1 MKSIKYLCVLVVL
14 SCTTHFAFSQ
24 IVEFDFQCDQ
34 SAREF
39 RLNIRNVTGDTIYIM
54 NQSRYNMYS
63 GSYIYLSTKDENGE
77 IEHRTV
83 SFGDVEN
90 GRWPGLK
97 PLKAYGNMTLR
108 WPFRLIDGD
117 NAVKAKLY
125 MTVFAKDG
133 HGGYNT
139 LNYKKELI
147 ISH

>member
-1 MKSIKYLCVLVVL
+1 MNMKYFCILVLL
-14 SCTTHFAFSQ
+14 YCTTHFTFGQ
-24 IVEFDFQCDQ
+24 VVEFDFQCDQ

-39 RLNIRNVTGDTIYIM
+39 RLEIRNVTGDTIYIM
-54 NQSRYNMYS
+54 NQSRYNMFS
-63 GSYIYLSTKDENGE
+63 GSYIRLSVQDNKGK
-77 IEHRTV
+77 IAYSTV
-83 SFGDVEN
+83 SFWDVEN
-90 GRWPGLK
+90 GKWPPLK
-97 PLKAYGNMTLR
+97 PLKAYGSMTLR